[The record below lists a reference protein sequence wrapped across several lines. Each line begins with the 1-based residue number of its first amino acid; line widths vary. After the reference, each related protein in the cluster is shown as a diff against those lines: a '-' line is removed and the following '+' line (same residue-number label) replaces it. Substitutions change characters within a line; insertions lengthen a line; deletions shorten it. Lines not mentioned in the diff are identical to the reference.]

1 MANKQLNTAKAK
13 DTVKNC
19 SEEAVCKGHKVPLD
33 LNSCDYCKFQV
44 TCTLGYFGFFCS
56 EELTFTNMASFYTVQ
71 TLLTYLSLQENVCWP
86 LTIVLT

>member
-1 MANKQLNTAKAK
+1 MYILRLITDSLLLVIHWA
-13 DTVKNC
+13 
-19 SEEAVCKGHKVPLD
+19 LD